1 MKIFGLEGF
10 WLGLNAFLVGLT
22 VGWIGFSGIFRCRKA
37 FTSDGHPKRVQ
48 INSSQKHPGDVPP
61 QQFEPLLMR
70 LICVRTLG
78 FAIQSFHLLA
88 VYRIWEGYGVGTGSH
103 PLQGHML
110 AFTGLLV
117 PLVKHVILQAIA
129 MFAPRTYF
137 QHRQQLHLGAMAAR
151 LVGLLMQGTCEC
163 PTVRAKA
170 YKQEL
175 VLAGLGMMV
184 QQDPAK
190 VFLSHLGI
198 TALAC
203 LCGHLSRAEPEDDLP
218 TETLKFMVTYCGLLA
233 LNSLYNTLLGPAPT
247 WAGARPLCRSVSD
260 ALPDDD
266 TRTEELNSTAP
277 VGGLNTGAKHD
288 STSHDVSTVHT
299 PRPSHDG
306 DAASNRLPAHPHPLT
321 MFNSVQLTSSYSPRG
336 GRGGKGGGGGG
347 SAFGFCVRTS
357 VDLGM
362 LHSLNS
368 EVLPGHGQW
377 GTTSAAGG
385 GVGGTGSML
394 GTSLVP
400 SLVRVHKI
408 HFIKLCVI
416 RAFAITYQAAHIA
429 QVIRTCRRR
438 GEPLRRY
445 FGSLHLTALGTALYG
460 ASPLLALV
468 SPFAYARWGGALNM
482 CSWALTL
489 MVRAFSL
496 ILEPAGMHD
505 MHVMRSFLFNSA
517 NAIAADFGTPAFAA
531 STGAMTL
538 LWLAVHAYLLA
549 SRGDRTGVADPAA
562 LAALTAPK
570 PQLGLLRTLSAYPL
584 VWTIAVAVN
593 IISRVPRVVSICGGG
608 GTTGAGGC
616 AATMAAAPA
625 PTLSGS
631 VDNGDSGATLG
642 ERRHSSILR
651 RRHVV
656 HHRHQIAAGA
666 AGAAT
671 GGSSIAASCVHGH
684 LQGHTLTHGH
694 SLAHPHLCDSAMLL
708 HSHRSLHTVAN
719 YSLPRV
725 RSLGHVASEANGN
738 SSFVSATATAVATTH
753 AYPPSRLQ
761 NTKPSNEASPSVR
774 SSRSR
779 STPPLPGDDGK
790 GFHLP
795 PLQTGGND
803 GSALS
808 TRPSRLAVSSVT
820 DPPTAAT
827 NIGPAPTTIVPPLS
841 PSTRQLQTTVAPS
854 PFLKAASVARS
865 ALGLP
870 PIPPLPSCDEVGLDE
885 STDSQHSSPAV
896 AVAAAAL
903 LSSAVVHNS
912 AEGLDKGITTHPQ
925 VSSLGSRPCVAGER
939 PPAVTSVVA
948 TRLPD
953 SAALTGT
960 EAEAS
965 PASPA
970 EASPAMAI
978 VATPSQK
985 PGIEGEGTAEQE
997 LVTGPAV
1004 IEANAV
1010 TTDQVIM
1017 AESAVPEEA
1026 VMAETVAKLADLGGD
1041 LKLGPCLA
1049 LPFDFKPSVPSS
1061 HAEEAKEEPAAP
1073 EAIAV
1078 VGSRAG
1084 VEVHPP
1090 LPPLPRMNDLM
1101 TEYAALSPFIQRPA
1115 GLKPSDSRRR
1125 VVDSASGSGASPRG
1139 TSPAFAAAAAQQ
1151 QPSRYMLRDRAA
1163 AALRLLFV
1171 IHSSLPVLRVALD
1184 LLRPRCRTL
1193 VDVASS
1199 ACSGVA
1205 PGAGNGNG
1213 RGWLLSFI
1221 TAMGLREALH
1231 GQPPSL
1237 ESRML
1242 LLHDTCIFVDL
1253 ALTVLPYTAPGLF
1266 TAWRSWLWPVMLIIV
1281 EEARLLVL
1289 EGLGVCIGGPGRPL
1303 YSLFF
1308 ASALW
1313 RLLELAPS
1321 TFQWAMAL
1329 RLCTLMYHSTLLYD
1343 NGAMYGSNISMAG
1356 QLHPLIRTAVLS
1368 VGGYVGSHLLLTQ
1381 AVPAANIAT
1390 AAARAAGRH
1399 IPAARRWLYGM
1410 LLTSDG
1416 AVLLGL
1422 AGLAMI
1428 HIVTSVVDVDTYR
1441 SSEVDFVSDLVGL
1454 VKEVVITS
1462 SQGYF
1467 RRGEPLPPAVSY
1479 SLMGGLSAAVLV
1491 AALRAMYLVSYESQ
1505 GRDKEWYR
1513 QHGVALAALHDVAAR
1528 ETDVDELL
1536 STLDSGTSEMYSRCS
1551 VYLVIMP
1558 QYSRLLSSSSYGW
1571 FPSSSSSSSDDDGG
1585 GGVHANPY
1593 GPGSTPGPSSFEA
1606 PAPSLI
1612 PIHELPA
1619 LRSLVSGR
1627 VGSSGG
1633 TGLGSS
1639 AMEAAACTWECVR
1652 AVVAQMR
1659 PQEVVVVADRGPVAG
1674 KSTGS
1679 IPLDWL
1685 LAASFASNLAI
1696 VPVAGLAA
1704 GFGSAN
1710 AGGAAASAAFN
1721 VQQAGGGGG
1730 TSVGGGSSG
1739 ASGPSLVG
1747 ALLVLTPVHG
1757 ELDGCL
1763 LCLTADVAHA
1773 LGGALHLRHMLAE
1786 YRAGEEIL
1794 YDVLPSNVADALMLQ
1809 KLKMDQRYRRV
1820 SHNTANG
1827 ASAGCVNSG
1836 GSGRSGLSL
1845 SAGQLITPMEVAST
1859 VEEANAETG
1868 PAMVGTAADV
1878 ASTVSTALPIGG
1890 AGWCPVAA
1898 TGTPAGAKSRS
1909 SLQLTIK
1916 PSSPPPLSLN
1926 QRGSVSSTGLHQSPH
1941 HARPQHTLPHLQLGG
1956 VTAGGSG
1963 GASPISGG
1971 SAFLGSI
1978 GSTGDIV
1985 YKQWHGGVSVLFADI
2000 VGWTSF
2006 AQEVEAEEVMLLLH
2020 ELFCKYDAIAD
2031 EMGIY
2036 KVETI
2041 GDCYMAASGLLAEDP
2056 HHAACL
2062 VAFGKAIIR
2071 AAASVHNPKTGT
2083 GVQIRVGVHSGRV
2096 MSGIVGR
2103 HRARY
2108 CLFGDTVNTASRMES
2123 TGVPGR
2129 IQVSEVTY
2137 SLLLSRPN
2145 PAAGADDFEPRGE
2158 IPVKGKGLMR
2168 TYLSYAVLE
2177 ELPPAPLSQYHSI
2190 MPTSVQESPPL
2201 ELLQQ
2206 LEFDKVRHVEEQ

>member
-22 VGWIGFSGIFRCRKA
+22 VGWIGFSGIIHRRK
-37 FTSDGHPKRVQ
+37 TSPSDGHPKRVQ
-48 INSSQKHPGDVPP
+48 INSSQKHLGDVPP

-88 VYRIWEGYGVGTGSH
+88 IYRIWEGYGVGTGSH
-103 PLQGHML
+103 PLQGHLL

-117 PLVKHVILQAIA
+117 PLAKHAVLQAIA
-129 MFAPRTYF
+129 MFAPRTYI
-137 QHRQQLHLGAMAAR
+137 QHRQQLHLGATAAR

-170 YKQEL
+170 YNQEL

-184 QQDPAK
+184 QQDPAR

-247 WAGARPLCRSVSD
+247 WAGARPLCRSVSG
-260 ALPDDD
+260 AVPDDD
-266 TRTEELNSTAP
+266 TRTEETNSTAP

-306 DAASNRLPAHPHPLT
+306 DAASSRLPAHPHPHPLT
-321 MFNSVQLTSSYSPRG
+321 MFNSVQHAASYSQRG
-336 GRGGKGGGGGG
+336 GRGGKGGGGDG
-347 SAFGFCVRTS
+347 SAFGFCARKS
-357 VDLGM
+357 GDLGM
-362 LHSLNS
+362 LHSLCS
-368 EVLPGHGQW
+368 EVLPGVG
-377 GTTSAAGG
+377 A
-385 GVGGTGSML
+385 GGTGSML
-394 GTSLVP
+394 GT

-429 QVIRTCRRR
+429 QVVRNCRRR

-489 MVRAFSL
+489 MVRAFCL

-517 NAIAADFGTPAFAA
+517 NAIAADLGTPAFAA

-549 SRGDRTGVADPAA
+549 SRGDSTGVANPAA
-562 LAALTAPK
+562 LAALTAQK
-570 PQLGLLRTLSAYPL
+570 PQLGLMRTLSAYL
-584 VWTIAVAVN
+584 FVWAIAVAVN

-608 GTTGAGGC
+608 GNTGAGSC
-616 AATMAAAPA
+616 AATIAAAPA
-625 PTLSGS
+625 PALSYS
-631 VDNGDSGATLG
+631 IDSADSGATLG

-656 HHRHQIAAGA
+656 HHHHQIAAGA

-671 GGSSIAASCVHGH
+671 GGSSSAASCAHVHGH
-684 LQGHTLTHGH
+684 LQGPIRSQAH
-694 SLAHPHLCDSAMLL
+694 SLAHPNVCDSAMLL
-708 HSHRSLHTVAN
+708 HSHRSRHTLAN
-719 YSLPRV
+719 YSIPRV
-725 RSLGHVASEANGN
+725 RSLGHLTSAANGN
-738 SSFVSATATAVATTH
+738 RSFASATSAAVGTTH

-761 NTKPSNEASPSVR
+761 LTKTSIEASPSVR

-779 STPPLPGDDGK
+779 SSPPLPG
-790 GFHLP
+790 P
-795 PLQTGGND
+795 
-803 GSALS
+803 
-808 TRPSRLAVSSVT
+808 V
-820 DPPTAAT
+820 
-827 NIGPAPTTIVPPLS
+827 PTTIVPPLS

-870 PIPPLPSCDEVGLDE
+870 PIPPLPPCDEVSSHE
-885 STDSQHSSPAV
+885 SIDSQHSSPAV

-912 AEGLDKGITTHPQ
+912 AEDVDKGITTHPQ
-925 VSSLGSRPCVAGER
+925 ASSFGSRPCVVGER
-939 PPAVTSVVA
+939 PTAITSVVA
-948 TRLPD
+948 NRLPD
-953 SAALTGT
+953 SAAVTGA
-960 EAEAS
+960 EVEAS
-965 PASPA
+965 PAV
-970 EASPAMAI
+970 AI
-978 VATPSQK
+978 VATPSQES
-985 PGIEGEGTAEQE
+985 GVEGEETAEQA

-1004 IEANAV
+1004 IEAKAV
-1010 TTDQVIM
+1010 TTDQVVM
-1017 AESAVPEEA
+1017 AESAVLAEEE
-1026 VMAETVAKLADLGGD
+1026 VMAEPVAKLEDIDCELNLGS
-1041 LKLGPCLA
+1041 CLA
-1049 LPFDFKPSVPSS
+1049 VTSALPSS

-1073 EAIAV
+1073 TETEV

-1090 LPPLPRMNDLM
+1090 LPPLPRMNDLL
-1101 TEYAALSPFIQRPA
+1101 TEYAALVPFIQRPA
-1115 GLKPSDSRRR
+1115 GLKPADSRRR
-1125 VVDSASGSGASPRG
+1125 VVDSTSSIGASPRG

-1151 QPSRYMLRDRAA
+1151 QPRRYVLRDRAA

-1193 VDVASS
+1193 VDAASS

-1205 PGAGNGNG
+1205 SGAGNGP
-1213 RGWLLSFI
+1213 GWLLSF
-1221 TAMGLREALH
+1221 TTFTGLREALH

-1242 LLHDTCIFVDL
+1242 LLHDTCILADL

-1266 TAWRSWLWPVMLIIV
+1266 TAWRSWLWPAMLIVV

-1303 YSLFF
+1303 YALFF

-1321 TFQWAMAL
+1321 TFQWAMTL

-1368 VGGYVGSHLLLTQ
+1368 VGGYVGAHLLLTQ

-1399 IPAARRWLYGM
+1399 MPAARRWLYGM

-1422 AGLAMI
+1422 AGLALI

-1528 ETDVDELL
+1528 ETDVDKLL

-1551 VYLVIMP
+1551 VYLAIMP
-1558 QYSRLLSSSSYGW
+1558 QYSRLMSSSSYAW
-1571 FPSSSSSSSDDDGG
+1571 FPSSSSGCSDDDGV

-1593 GPGSTPGPSSFEA
+1593 APGATAGPSSAED
-1606 PAPSLI
+1606 PAPSLLI
-1612 PIHELPA
+1612 PIHELSA

-1627 VGSSGG
+1627 VGGCGG

-1639 AMEAAACTWECVR
+1639 AMEATVSTWECVR
-1652 AVVAQMR
+1652 SVVMQMR
-1659 PQEVVVVADRGPVAG
+1659 PQEMVVVADHGPVPG

-1710 AGGAAASAAFN
+1710 GGGAAFS
-1721 VQQAGGGGG
+1721 VQQAGGGGGGGG
-1730 TSVGGGSSG
+1730 TSVGGGLVG
-1739 ASGPSLVG
+1739 ACGPSLVG
-1747 ALLVLTPVHG
+1747 ALLVLSPVHG
-1757 ELDGCL
+1757 ELDGGL

-1794 YDVLPSNVADALMLQ
+1794 YDVLPSNVADALMMQ
-1809 KLKMDQRYRRV
+1809 KMKMDQRFRRV
-1820 SHNTANG
+1820 SHNTANS
-1827 ASAGCVNSG
+1827 ASATCVNSG
-1836 GSGRSGLSL
+1836 GSGRSGQSL
-1845 SAGQLITPMEVAST
+1845 SAGQLITPMEVAASPA
-1859 VEEANAETG
+1859 EEVSAETAA
-1868 PAMVGTAADV
+1868 AMAGAAADV
-1878 ASTVSTALPIGG
+1878 ASTVSAALPIGG
-1890 AGWCPVAA
+1890 AACGTVAA
-1898 TGTPAGAKSRS
+1898 AGVPTNLAGATSRS

-1916 PSSPPPLSLN
+1916 TSSPRPLCLN
-1926 QRGSVSSTGLHQSPH
+1926 QRASVSSNGLHQSH
-1941 HARPQHTLPHLQLGG
+1941 HHGRPQHTLTHLQLGG
-1956 VTAGGSG
+1956 VTPAGSG
-1963 GASPISGG
+1963 GTSPISGG
-1971 SAFLGSI
+1971 AAFLGSI

-2000 VGWTSF
+2000 VGWTSL

-2071 AAASVHNPKTGT
+2071 AAASVHNPKTRT

-2158 IPVKGKGLMR
+2158 VPVKGKGLMR

-2190 MPTSVQESPPL
+2190 MPTSVQESPPF
-2201 ELLQQ
+2201 ELQQ
-2206 LEFDKVRHVEEQ
+2206 KLDDNVRHGA